1 MLGKEK
7 RNREVQQDVAGK
19 MNLSKDDIFKN
30 LIIEYASSRKD
41 LIVRLRQ
48 KRITDAEFMAYVDDS
63 LKKIDAD
70 TEVKDQARLM
80 FYQYVF
86 RYFRLTS
93 LIEDPEISDIHCIA
107 YNKIRI
113 KKRGK
118 RQAADVQF
126 ASNQEYRE
134 FIDRVATQN
143 GVNISNLN
151 AIQRF
156 ADDETDKNFIL
167 RFTLITPIVTTYG
180 NPYLI
185 IRKFPKNFPE
195 ISDLVRE
202 KFMSQQLADTL
213 VERFRT
219 GSTLI
224 CGGNSDGKSTLLN
237 ALKETLPEDM
247 AVMVAQQADEL
258 TTKHHP
264 DMIFLHSLSES
275 AESAV
280 KYDLEQLSI
289 ASLTMVIYVG
299 KTYHPMAALH
309 RTYIRIDGILH
320 EKKVFFDYE
329 ETRRFLMSHGAAD
342 HFGPWIDPV
351 KYLAIR
357 ICLAAIGFTVGIYV
371 NAFVGLV
378 GMVIGFFLLPLL
390 LLYINNKDNDALTP
404 QIQTLYS
411 LLQVQIHA
419 GVPMIDALS
428 ESYQSFPAGRL
439 RNALSEFS
447 TTIYFNG
454 SFDKSLEE
462 LNGKFDNG
470 FIDSLCIILLQ
481 ARESGQAMEL
491 LRDISQQITDM
502 QASLQLKKKEKLNRI
517 TTFCLMGIMGAMIG
531 VALYAAITQMY
542 ASVGSF

>member
-30 LIIEYASSRKD
+30 LIIEYASSRMD
-41 LIVRLRQ
+41 LIIKLRQ
-48 KRITDAEFMAYVDDS
+48 KRITDEEFMAYVDES

-70 TEVKDQARLM
+70 TEVIDQARLM

-86 RYFRLTS
+86 RYFRLTP
-93 LIEDPEISDIHCIA
+93 LMEDPEISDIHCIA

-118 RQAADVQF
+118 RQEADVQF

-143 GVNISNLN
+143 GVNISLN

-195 ISDLVRE
+195 ISDLVQE

-213 VERFRT
+213 VDRFRT

-289 ASLTMVIYVG
+289 ASLTMDVDFFIIGEVKGTEAMYLINAAYTGQISAATVHSLSAQAAPEKIVDYALQASGNKYNRAELLKMIADCYHTVINVKDYKV
-299 KTYHPMAALH
+299 YEVLE
-309 RTYIRIDGILH
+309 IDGWDDVTQSI
-320 EKKVFFDYE
+320 
-329 ETRRFLMSHGAAD
+329 
-342 HFGPWIDPV
+342 
-351 KYLAIR
+351 KY
-357 ICLAAIGFTVGIYV
+357 
-371 NAFVGLV
+371 
-378 GMVIGFFLLPLL
+378 
-390 LLYINNKDNDALTP
+390 
-404 QIQTLYS
+404 
-411 LLQVQIHA
+411 
-419 GVPMIDALS
+419 
-428 ESYQSFPAGRL
+428 
-439 RNALSEFS
+439 
-447 TTIYFNG
+447 
-454 SFDKSLEE
+454 KSLYH
-462 LNGKFDNG
+462 L
-470 FIDSLCIILLQ
+470 
-481 ARESGQAMEL
+481 
-491 LRDISQQITDM
+491 
-502 QASLQLKKKEKLNRI
+502 
-517 TTFCLMGIMGAMIG
+517 
-531 VALYAAITQMY
+531 
-542 ASVGSF
+542 

>member
-30 LIIEYASSRKD
+30 LIIEYASSRMD
-41 LIVRLRQ
+41 LIIKLRQ
-48 KRITDAEFMAYVDDS
+48 KRITDEEFMAYVDES

-70 TEVKDQARLM
+70 TEVIDQARLM

-86 RYFRLTS
+86 RYFRLTP
-93 LIEDPEISDIHCIA
+93 LMEDPEISDIHCIA

-118 RQAADVQF
+118 RQEADVQF
-126 ASNQEYRE
+126 TSNQEYRE

-195 ISDLVRE
+195 ISDLVQE

-213 VERFRT
+213 VDRFRT

-289 ASLTMVIYVG
+289 ASLTMDVDFFIIGEVKGTEAMYLINAAYTGQISAATVHSLSAQAAPEKIVDYALQASGNKYNRAELLKMIADCYHTVINVKDYKV
-299 KTYHPMAALH
+299 YEVLE
-309 RTYIRIDGILH
+309 IDGWDDVTQSI
-320 EKKVFFDYE
+320 
-329 ETRRFLMSHGAAD
+329 
-342 HFGPWIDPV
+342 
-351 KYLAIR
+351 KY
-357 ICLAAIGFTVGIYV
+357 
-371 NAFVGLV
+371 
-378 GMVIGFFLLPLL
+378 
-390 LLYINNKDNDALTP
+390 
-404 QIQTLYS
+404 
-411 LLQVQIHA
+411 
-419 GVPMIDALS
+419 
-428 ESYQSFPAGRL
+428 
-439 RNALSEFS
+439 
-447 TTIYFNG
+447 
-454 SFDKSLEE
+454 KSLYH
-462 LNGKFDNG
+462 L
-470 FIDSLCIILLQ
+470 
-481 ARESGQAMEL
+481 
-491 LRDISQQITDM
+491 
-502 QASLQLKKKEKLNRI
+502 
-517 TTFCLMGIMGAMIG
+517 
-531 VALYAAITQMY
+531 
-542 ASVGSF
+542 

>member
-30 LIIEYASSRKD
+30 LIIEYASSRMD
-41 LIVRLRQ
+41 LIIKLRQ
-48 KRITDAEFMAYVDDS
+48 KRITDEEFMAYVDES

-70 TEVKDQARLM
+70 TEVIDQARLM

-86 RYFRLTS
+86 RYFRLTP
-93 LIEDPEISDIHCIA
+93 LMEDPKISDIHCIA

-118 RQAADVQF
+118 RQEADVQF

-195 ISDLVRE
+195 ISDLVQE

-213 VERFRT
+213 VDRFRT

-289 ASLTMVIYVG
+289 ASLTMDVDFFIIGEVKGTEAMYLINAAYTGQISAATVHSLSAQAAPEKIVDYALQASGNKYNRAELLKMIADCYHTVINVKDYKV
-299 KTYHPMAALH
+299 YEVLE
-309 RTYIRIDGILH
+309 IDGWDDVTQSI
-320 EKKVFFDYE
+320 
-329 ETRRFLMSHGAAD
+329 
-342 HFGPWIDPV
+342 
-351 KYLAIR
+351 KY
-357 ICLAAIGFTVGIYV
+357 
-371 NAFVGLV
+371 
-378 GMVIGFFLLPLL
+378 
-390 LLYINNKDNDALTP
+390 
-404 QIQTLYS
+404 
-411 LLQVQIHA
+411 
-419 GVPMIDALS
+419 
-428 ESYQSFPAGRL
+428 
-439 RNALSEFS
+439 
-447 TTIYFNG
+447 
-454 SFDKSLEE
+454 KSLYH
-462 LNGKFDNG
+462 L
-470 FIDSLCIILLQ
+470 
-481 ARESGQAMEL
+481 
-491 LRDISQQITDM
+491 
-502 QASLQLKKKEKLNRI
+502 
-517 TTFCLMGIMGAMIG
+517 
-531 VALYAAITQMY
+531 
-542 ASVGSF
+542 

>member
-1 MLGKEK
+1 
-7 RNREVQQDVAGK
+7 
-19 MNLSKDDIFKN
+19 
-30 LIIEYASSRKD
+30 
-41 LIVRLRQ
+41 
-48 KRITDAEFMAYVDDS
+48 
-63 LKKIDAD
+63 
-70 TEVKDQARLM
+70 M

-113 KKRGK
+113 KKKGK
-118 RQAADVQF
+118 RQEADVRF

-156 ADDETDKNFIL
+156 ADDETDDNYIL

-185 IRKFPKNFPE
+185 IRKFPK
-195 ISDLVRE
+195 ISLRFRILSGK

-280 KYDLEQLSI
+280 KYDLEQLEHSI
-289 ASLTMVIYVG
+289 T
-299 KTYHPMAALH
+299 
-309 RTYIRIDGILH
+309 D
-320 EKKVFFDYE
+320 
-329 ETRRFLMSHGAAD
+329 HG
-342 HFGPWIDPV
+342 
-351 KYLAIR
+351 R
-357 ICLAAIGFTVGIYV
+357 
-371 NAFVGLV
+371 
-378 GMVIGFFLLPLL
+378 GFFHHRGSKGDRSYVPDQCSIHRADQRCHSPFPICTGSTGENRGLC
-390 LLYINNKDNDALTP
+390 ITGIRE
-404 QIQTLYS
+404 QIQSRRT
-411 LLQVQIHA
+411 VK
-419 GVPMIDALS
+419 D
-428 ESYQSFPAGRL
+428 
-439 RNALSEFS
+439 
-447 TTIYFNG
+447 
-454 SFDKSLEE
+454 D
-462 LNGKFDNG
+462 
-470 FIDSLCIILLQ
+470 C
-481 ARESGQAMEL
+481 
-491 LRDISQQITDM
+491 
-502 QASLQLKKKEKLNRI
+502 
-517 TTFCLMGIMGAMIG
+517 
-531 VALYAAITQMY
+531 
-542 ASVGSF
+542 

>member
-1 MLGKEK
+1 M
-7 RNREVQQDVAGK
+7 D
-19 MNLSKDDIFKN
+19 
-30 LIIEYASSRKD
+30 LIIK
-41 LIVRLRQ
+41 LRQ
-48 KRITDAEFMAYVDDS
+48 KRITDEEFMAYVDES

-70 TEVKDQARLM
+70 TEVIDQARLM

-86 RYFRLTS
+86 RYFRLTP
-93 LIEDPEISDIHCIA
+93 LMEDPEISDIHCIA

-118 RQAADVQF
+118 RQEADVQF

-195 ISDLVRE
+195 ISDLVQE

-213 VERFRT
+213 VDRFRT

-280 KYDLEQLSI
+280 N
-289 ASLTMVIYVG
+289 
-299 KTYHPMAALH
+299 
-309 RTYIRIDGILH
+309 
-320 EKKVFFDYE
+320 
-329 ETRRFLMSHGAAD
+329 HG
-342 HFGPWIDPV
+342 
-351 KYLAIR
+351 R
-357 ICLAAIGFTVGIYV
+357 
-371 NAFVGLV
+371 
-378 GMVIGFFLLPLL
+378 GFFHHRGSKGDRSYVPDQCSIHRADQCCHSPFPICTGSTGENRGLC
-390 LLYINNKDNDALTP
+390 ITGIRE
-404 QIQTLYS
+404 QIQSRRT
-411 LLQVQIHA
+411 VK
-419 GVPMIDALS
+419 D
-428 ESYQSFPAGRL
+428 
-439 RNALSEFS
+439 
-447 TTIYFNG
+447 
-454 SFDKSLEE
+454 D
-462 LNGKFDNG
+462 
-470 FIDSLCIILLQ
+470 C
-481 ARESGQAMEL
+481 
-491 LRDISQQITDM
+491 
-502 QASLQLKKKEKLNRI
+502 
-517 TTFCLMGIMGAMIG
+517 
-531 VALYAAITQMY
+531 
-542 ASVGSF
+542 

>member
-30 LIIEYASSRKD
+30 LIIEYASSRMD
-41 LIVRLRQ
+41 LIIRLRQ
-48 KRITDAEFMAYVDDS
+48 KRITDAEFMAYVDES

-70 TEVKDQARLM
+70 TEARDQARLM

-113 KKRGK
+113 KKKGK
-118 RQAADVQF
+118 RQEADVRF

-156 ADDETDKNFIL
+156 AESIIL

-289 ASLTMVIYVG
+289 ASLTMDVDFFIIGEVKGTEAMYLINAAYTGQISAATVHSLSAQAAPEKIVDYALQAAGNKYNRAELLKMIADCYHTVINVKDY
-299 KTYHPMAALH
+299 
-309 RTYIRIDGILH
+309 
-320 EKKVFFDYE
+320 KVYE
-329 ETRRFLMSHGAAD
+329 VLEINGWDEGTQS
-342 HFGPWIDPV
+342 I
-351 KYLAIR
+351 KY
-357 ICLAAIGFTVGIYV
+357 
-371 NAFVGLV
+371 
-378 GMVIGFFLLPLL
+378 
-390 LLYINNKDNDALTP
+390 
-404 QIQTLYS
+404 
-411 LLQVQIHA
+411 
-419 GVPMIDALS
+419 
-428 ESYQSFPAGRL
+428 
-439 RNALSEFS
+439 
-447 TTIYFNG
+447 
-454 SFDKSLEE
+454 KSLYH
-462 LNGKFDNG
+462 L
-470 FIDSLCIILLQ
+470 
-481 ARESGQAMEL
+481 
-491 LRDISQQITDM
+491 
-502 QASLQLKKKEKLNRI
+502 
-517 TTFCLMGIMGAMIG
+517 
-531 VALYAAITQMY
+531 
-542 ASVGSF
+542 

>member
-30 LIIEYASSRKD
+30 LIIEYASSRMD
-41 LIVRLRQ
+41 LIIKLRQ
-48 KRITDAEFMAYVDDS
+48 KRITDEEFMAYVDES

-70 TEVKDQARLM
+70 TEVIDQARLM

-86 RYFRLTS
+86 RYFRLTP
-93 LIEDPEISDIHCIA
+93 LMEDPEISDIHCIA

-118 RQAADVQF
+118 RQEADVQF
-126 ASNQEYRE
+126 ASNQE

-195 ISDLVRE
+195 ISDLVQE

-213 VERFRT
+213 VDRFRT

-289 ASLTMVIYVG
+289 ASLTMDVDFFIIGEVKGTEAMYLINAAYTGQISAATVHSLSAQAAPEKIVDYALQASGNKYNRAELLKMIADCYHTVINVKDYKV
-299 KTYHPMAALH
+299 YEVLE
-309 RTYIRIDGILH
+309 IDGWDDVTQSI
-320 EKKVFFDYE
+320 
-329 ETRRFLMSHGAAD
+329 
-342 HFGPWIDPV
+342 
-351 KYLAIR
+351 KY
-357 ICLAAIGFTVGIYV
+357 
-371 NAFVGLV
+371 
-378 GMVIGFFLLPLL
+378 
-390 LLYINNKDNDALTP
+390 
-404 QIQTLYS
+404 
-411 LLQVQIHA
+411 
-419 GVPMIDALS
+419 
-428 ESYQSFPAGRL
+428 
-439 RNALSEFS
+439 
-447 TTIYFNG
+447 
-454 SFDKSLEE
+454 KSLYH
-462 LNGKFDNG
+462 L
-470 FIDSLCIILLQ
+470 
-481 ARESGQAMEL
+481 
-491 LRDISQQITDM
+491 
-502 QASLQLKKKEKLNRI
+502 
-517 TTFCLMGIMGAMIG
+517 
-531 VALYAAITQMY
+531 
-542 ASVGSF
+542 

>member
-156 ADDETDKNFIL
+156 ADDETDDNYIL

-180 NPYLI
+180 NHILLSVSFL
-185 IRKFPKNFPE
+185 K
-195 ISDLVRE
+195 ISL
-202 KFMSQQLADTL
+202 
-213 VERFRT
+213 RFRILS
-219 GSTLI
+219 GK
-224 CGGNSDGKSTLLN
+224 NSC
-237 ALKETLPEDM
+237 
-247 AVMVAQQADEL
+247 
-258 TTKHHP
+258 
-264 DMIFLHSLSES
+264 HS
-275 AESAV
+275 
-280 KYDLEQLSI
+280 
-289 ASLTMVIYVG
+289 
-299 KTYHPMAALH
+299 
-309 RTYIRIDGILH
+309 
-320 EKKVFFDYE
+320 
-329 ETRRFLMSHGAAD
+329 
-342 HFGPWIDPV
+342 
-351 KYLAIR
+351 
-357 ICLAAIGFTVGIYV
+357 
-371 NAFVGLV
+371 N
-378 GMVIGFFLLPLL
+378 
-390 LLYINNKDNDALTP
+390 
-404 QIQTLYS
+404 
-411 LLQVQIHA
+411 
-419 GVPMIDALS
+419 
-428 ESYQSFPAGRL
+428 
-439 RNALSEFS
+439 
-447 TTIYFNG
+447 
-454 SFDKSLEE
+454 
-462 LNGKFDNG
+462 
-470 FIDSLCIILLQ
+470 
-481 ARESGQAMEL
+481 
-491 LRDISQQITDM
+491 
-502 QASLQLKKKEKLNRI
+502 
-517 TTFCLMGIMGAMIG
+517 
-531 VALYAAITQMY
+531 
-542 ASVGSF
+542 

>member
-1 MLGKEK
+1 MFGKRKE
-7 RNREVQQDVAGK
+7 NHEVRQDVVTEK
-19 MNLSKDDIFKN
+19 ENLSKDDIFKK
-30 LIIEYASSRKD
+30 LVEEYASSHMD
-41 LIVRLRQ
+41 LIIRLRQ
-48 KRITDAEFMAYVDDS
+48 KRITDAEFMAYVDES

-70 TEVKDQARLM
+70 TEARDQARLM

-86 RYFRLTS
+86 RYFRLTP
-93 LIEDPEISDIHCIA
+93 LMEDPEISDIHCIA

-118 RQAADVQF
+118 RQEADVQF

-156 ADDETDKNFIL
+156 ADDETDDNYIL

-213 VERFRT
+213 VERFRM

-237 ALKETLPEDM
+237 ALKETLPDEFPPSSQILFSDNFPVSFAAEDM

-289 ASLTMVIYVG
+289 ASLTMDVDFFIIGEVKGTEAMYLINAAYTGQISAATVHSLSAQAAPEKIVDYALQAAGNKYNRAELLKMIADCYHTVINVKDYKV
-299 KTYHPMAALH
+299 YEVLE
-309 RTYIRIDGILH
+309 IDGWDDVTQSI
-320 EKKVFFDYE
+320 
-329 ETRRFLMSHGAAD
+329 
-342 HFGPWIDPV
+342 
-351 KYLAIR
+351 KY
-357 ICLAAIGFTVGIYV
+357 
-371 NAFVGLV
+371 
-378 GMVIGFFLLPLL
+378 
-390 LLYINNKDNDALTP
+390 
-404 QIQTLYS
+404 
-411 LLQVQIHA
+411 
-419 GVPMIDALS
+419 
-428 ESYQSFPAGRL
+428 
-439 RNALSEFS
+439 
-447 TTIYFNG
+447 
-454 SFDKSLEE
+454 KSLYH
-462 LNGKFDNG
+462 L
-470 FIDSLCIILLQ
+470 
-481 ARESGQAMEL
+481 
-491 LRDISQQITDM
+491 
-502 QASLQLKKKEKLNRI
+502 
-517 TTFCLMGIMGAMIG
+517 
-531 VALYAAITQMY
+531 
-542 ASVGSF
+542 